1 MAFNLRFQTKYI
13 LKHWCMLLH
22 PAKVSLKV
30 QSSLWVLWFRTAS
43 LWSVF
48 VNLQHQLSVFS
59 IETKDFL
66 CSLGIGFHIGEF
78 LLAVVGY
85 FIREWKTLQ
94 LSVHIFALLLLGSYF
109 IVPESIRWLNSK
121 EKYVEVKR
129 ILHKRAATNKRL
141 PIPEELFYSV
151 NNDKRYIS

>member
-1 MAFNLRFQTKYI
+1 MYL
-13 LKHWCMLLH
+13 
-22 PAKVSLKV
+22 V
-30 QSSLWVLWFRTAS
+30 
-43 LWSVF
+43 
-48 VNLQHQLSVFS
+48 
-59 IETKDFL
+59 TKDFL
-66 CSLGIGFHIGEF
+66 RSLGIGFHIGEF

-129 ILHKRAATNKRL
+129 ILHKRAATNKKL
-141 PIPEELFYSV
+141 PIPEELFYSI